1 MADLNVKYLGLK
13 LKSPVIVSS
22 SGLTDAVDKIVEI
35 EKAGAGAVV
44 LKSIFEE
51 QLKHEANQYLV
62 DNDYPEAEDYI
73 RNYTRDNSVDK
84 YLDLIEDAKKLVEIP
99 VIASVNCVT
108 SSEWVNFA
116 KKIEEAGA
124 DALEVNVFFLPV
136 NKDASSLDYE
146 KVYCDLADE
155 LKQRLN
161 IPVAFK
167 LGRQFS
173 NLTNLVNR
181 LYHRKLDGVVLFN
194 RFYEPDID
202 VDKLK
207 LTAADVFSTPA
218 EIRQTLRWV
227 GIVAGSIDG
236 LDISASTGV
245 HDGESVIKLL
255 LAGASAVQVCSVL
268 YKNGIPFLK
277 SIINEIEV
285 WMNKNSFNSID
296 DFKGKLSYR
305 SIKDPVLYERSQFM
319 RHFSNIH

>member
-108 SSEWVNFA
+108 SSEWVDFA

-155 LKQRLN
+155 LKQRLS

-227 GIVAGSIDG
+227 GIIAGSIDG
-236 LDISASTGV
+236 FDISASTGV

-277 SIINEIEV
+277 TIIDEV
-285 WMNKNSFNSID
+285 EGWMSKNSFNSID

-319 RHFSNIH
+319 RHFSSIH

>member
-1 MADLNVKYLGLK
+1 MADLSVNYLGLK
-13 LKSPVIVSS
+13 LENPVIVSS

-51 QLKHEANQYLV
+51 QLKHEANQYIIN
-62 DNDYPEAEDYI
+62 NDYPEAEDYI

-84 YLDLIEDAKKLVEIP
+84 YLDLIEDAKNQVKIP

-116 KKIEEAGA
+116 KKIEDAGA

-167 LGRQFS
+167 IGRQFS

-207 LTAADVFSTPA
+207 LTAADVFSTPS

-227 GIVAGSIDG
+227 GIVSGSVEDI
-236 LDISASTGV
+236 DISASTGV

>member
-1 MADLNVKYLGLK
+1 MADLSVNYLGLK
-13 LKSPVIVSS
+13 LESPVIVSS

-51 QLKHEANQYLV
+51 QLKHEANQYIV
-62 DNDYPEAEDYI
+62 NNDYPEAEDYI

-84 YLDLIEDAKKLVEIP
+84 YLDLIEDAKNQVKIP

-116 KKIEEAGA
+116 KKIEDAGA

-167 LGRQFS
+167 IGRQFS

-207 LTAADVFSTPA
+207 LTAADVFSTPS

-227 GIVAGSIDG
+227 GIVSG
-236 LDISASTGV
+236 LVEGIDISASTGV
-245 HDGESVIKLL
+245 HNGESVVKLL

-277 SIINEIEV
+277 TIIDDTED
-285 WMNKNSFNSID
+285 WMNKNNFNSIA

-305 SIKDPVLYERSQFM
+305 SIKDPVLYERAQFM
-319 RHFSNIH
+319 RHFSSIH

>member
-1 MADLNVKYLGLK
+1 MADLSVNYLGLK
-13 LKSPVIVSS
+13 LNSPVIVSS

-51 QLKHEANQYLV
+51 QLKHEANQYIV

-73 RNYTRDNSVDK
+73 RNYTRNNSVDK
-84 YLDLIEDAKKLVEIP
+84 YLDLIEDAKKQVKIP

-136 NKDASSLDYE
+136 NKEASSLDYE

-155 LKQRLN
+155 LKQRLS

-207 LTAADVFSTPA
+207 LTAAEVFSTPS

-227 GIVAGSIDG
+227 GIVAGSVEDI
-236 LDISASTGV
+236 DISASTGV

-305 SIKDPVLYERSQFM
+305 SIKDPALYERSQFM
-319 RHFSNIH
+319 RHFSSIH

>member
-1 MADLNVKYLGLK
+1 MADLSVNYLGLK

-51 QLKHEANQYLV
+51 QLKHEANQYIV

-84 YLDLIEDAKKLVEIP
+84 YLDLIEEAKKQVKIP

-116 KKIEEAGA
+116 TKIEEAGA

-136 NKDASSLDYE
+136 NKEASSLDYE

-155 LKQRLN
+155 LKQRLS

-173 NLTNLVNR
+173 NLTNIVNR

-207 LTAADVFSTPA
+207 LTAAEVFSTPS

-227 GIVAGSIDG
+227 GIIAGSVDG
-236 LDISASTGV
+236 IDISASTGV
-245 HDGESVIKLL
+245 HDGESVVKLL

-268 YKNGIPFLK
+268 YKKGIPFLK
-277 SIINEIEV
+277 TIIDEVEV
-285 WMNKNSFNSID
+285 WMNKSNFNSIA

-305 SIKDPVLYERSQFM
+305 GIKDPVLYERSQFM

>member
-1 MADLNVKYLGLK
+1 MADLSVNYLGLK

-22 SGLTDAVDKIVEI
+22 SGLTDAVDKIAEI
-35 EKAGAGAVV
+35 EKSGAGAVV

-51 QLKHEANQYLV
+51 QLKYEANQYLV
-62 DNDYPEAEDYI
+62 NSDYPEAEDYI
-73 RNYTRDNSVDK
+73 RNYTKDNSVDK
-84 YLDLIEDAKKLVEIP
+84 YLDLIEDAKKQVDIP

-108 SSEWVNFA
+108 SGEWVNFA

-136 NKDASSLDYE
+136 KKEASSLDYE

-155 LKQRLN
+155 LKQKLK

-173 NLTNLVNR
+173 NLLNLVNR
-181 LYHRKLDGVVLFN
+181 LYHRRLDGIVLFN

-202 VDKLK
+202 LDKLK
-207 LTAADVFSTPA
+207 LTAAEVFSTPS

-227 GIVAGSIDG
+227 GILSGTIEEID
-236 LDISASTGV
+236 IAASTGV
-245 HDGESVIKLL
+245 HNGGSAIKLL
-255 LAGASAVQVCSVL
+255 LAGASVVQVCSVL
-268 YKNGIPFLK
+268 YKNGIPYLQT
-277 SIINEIEV
+277 IIDEAEA
-285 WMNKNSFNSID
+285 WMNKHNFNTID
-296 DFKGKLSYR
+296 DFRGKLSYN

-319 RHFSNIH
+319 RYFSSIH

>member
-1 MADLNVKYLGLK
+1 MADLSVNYLGLK
-13 LKSPVIVSS
+13 LNSPVIVSS

-51 QLKHEANQYLV
+51 QLKHEANQYIV

-73 RNYTRDNSVDK
+73 RNYTRNNSVDK
-84 YLDLIEDAKKLVEIP
+84 YLDLIEDAKKQVKIP

-136 NKDASSLDYE
+136 NKEASSLDYE

-155 LKQRLN
+155 LKQRLS

-207 LTAADVFSTPA
+207 LTAAEVFSTPS

-227 GIVAGSIDG
+227 GIVAGSVEDI
-236 LDISASTGV
+236 DISASTGV

>member
-1 MADLNVKYLGLK
+1 MADLSVNYLGLK

-35 EKAGAGAVV
+35 EKSGAGAVV

-51 QLKHEANQYLV
+51 QLKYEANQYLV
-62 DNDYPEAEDYI
+62 NSDYPEAEDYI
-73 RNYTRDNSVDK
+73 RNYTKDNSVDK
-84 YLDLIEDAKKLVEIP
+84 YLDLIEDAKMKVDIP

-108 SSEWVNFA
+108 SSEWVSFA
-116 KKIEEAGA
+116 KKMEDAGA

-173 NLTNLVNR
+173 NLLGLVNR

-202 VDKLK
+202 LEKLK
-207 LTAADVFSTPA
+207 LTAAEVFSTPS

-227 GIVAGSIDG
+227 GIVSGTIDEI
-236 LDISASTGV
+236 DIAASTGV
-245 HDGESVIKLL
+245 HDGASVIKLL
-255 LAGASAVQVCSVL
+255 LAGSSAVQVCSVL
-268 YKNGIPFLK
+268 YKKGIPYLK
-277 SIINEIEV
+277 TIIDEAET
-285 WMNKNSFNSID
+285 WMNTHNFNSVD
-296 DFKGKLSYR
+296 AFRGKLNYN

-319 RHFSNIH
+319 RYFSSIH

>member
-1 MADLNVKYLGLK
+1 MADLSVNYLGLK

-51 QLKHEANQYLV
+51 QLKHEANQYIV

-84 YLDLIEDAKKLVEIP
+84 YLDLIEEAKKQVKIP

-116 KKIEEAGA
+116 TKIEEAGA

-136 NKDASSLDYE
+136 NKEASSLDYE

-155 LKQRLN
+155 LKQRLS

-207 LTAADVFSTPA
+207 LTAAEVFSTPS
-218 EIRQTLRWV
+218 EIRQTLRWI
-227 GIVAGSIDG
+227 GIVAGSVEGI
-236 LDISASTGV
+236 DISASTGV
-245 HDGESVIKLL
+245 HDGESVVKLL

-268 YKNGIPFLK
+268 YKKGIPFLK
-277 SIINEIEV
+277 TIIDEVEV
-285 WMNKNSFNSID
+285 WMNKNNFNSIA

-305 SIKDPVLYERSQFM
+305 GIKDPVLYERSQFM
-319 RHFSNIH
+319 RHFSSIH

>member
-1 MADLNVKYLGLK
+1 MADLSVNYLGLR
-13 LKSPVIVSS
+13 LESPVIVSS
-22 SGLTDAVDKIVEI
+22 SGLTDAVEKIVEI

-51 QLKHEANQYLV
+51 QLKHEANQYIIN
-62 DNDYPEAEDYI
+62 NDYPEAEDYI

-84 YLDLIEDAKKLVEIP
+84 YLDLIEDAKNQVKIP

-116 KKIEEAGA
+116 KKIEDAGA

-167 LGRQFS
+167 IGRQFS

-207 LTAADVFSTPA
+207 LTAADVFSTPS

-227 GIVAGSIDG
+227 GIVSGSVEDI
-236 LDISASTGV
+236 DISASTGV
-245 HDGESVIKLL
+245 HDGESVVKLL

-277 SIINEIEV
+277 TIIDQTED
-285 WMNKNSFNSID
+285 WMNKNNFNSIA

-319 RHFSNIH
+319 RYFSSIH